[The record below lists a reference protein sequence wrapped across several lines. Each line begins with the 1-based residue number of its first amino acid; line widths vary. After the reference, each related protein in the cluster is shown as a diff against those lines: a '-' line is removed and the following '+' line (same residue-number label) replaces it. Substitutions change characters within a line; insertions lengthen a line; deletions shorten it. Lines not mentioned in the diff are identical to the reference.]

1 MCKKVIGYLI
11 LTSFFVWLWAGLV
24 IDVGFAEATF
34 LFVTG
39 LLMSAFIVIAIFWIV
54 DDKTSDEFISWF
66 TDTLN
71 EETPDI
77 NERDEKENK

>member
-39 LLMSAFIVIAIFWIV
+39 LLMSVIIVGAIFLIV
-54 DDKTSDEFISWF
+54 D
-66 TDTLN
+66 
-71 EETPDI
+71 
-77 NERDEKENK
+77 

>member
-39 LLMSAFIVIAIFWIV
+39 LLMSAFNNEIR
-54 DDKTSDEFISWF
+54 DYKTSDEFISWF

>member
-39 LLMSAFIVIAIFWIV
+39 LLMSAFIVIAIFWFGG
-54 DDKTSDEFISWF
+54 KEQQFIYF
-66 TDTLN
+66 QF
-71 EETPDI
+71 
-77 NERDEKENK
+77 

>member
-24 IDVGFAEATF
+24 IDFGFAKATF

-39 LLMSAFIVIAIFWIV
+39 VMTAVVICLATGWIV
-54 DDKTSDEFISWF
+54 D
-66 TDTLN
+66 
-71 EETPDI
+71 
-77 NERDEKENK
+77 